1 MFPTLGDLFGTSLP
15 IDTHAFF
22 VGVGVLVAGLVFW
35 WEARRRGQT
44 SDAVLYTVLGALLG
58 AGIFMRLGTWLQSTD
73 LRENAT
79 LAEQWAYGNRS
90 IIGGLFGAWL
100 GVHIAKRLT
109 GYRER
114 TGDLYAPAVAAGMAV
129 GRLACLLTENPG
141 TPCPACA
148 LGATCHATNGVCGI
162 GLTLDP
168 GTAVRLGAPAG
179 VALHPS
185 FMYEILF
192 HAAAFAVLWWYLRKR
207 LTAPGEMF
215 VLYIAAYA
223 VFRFGVEFVRGNEV
237 VFAGLTRPQLVLAV
251 TIPLIFA
258 RIWYGYRQGRY
269 DSLRR
274 GSTAHAP
281 ARALR

>member
-1 MFPTLGDLFGTSLP
+1 MFPTLGDLFGITLP

-22 VGVGVLVAGLVFW
+22 VGVGVLVAGVVFW

-44 SDAVLYTVLGALLG
+44 SDAVLNTVLGALLG
-58 AGIFMRLGTWLQSTD
+58 GGIFMRLGTWLQSTD

-129 GRLACLLTENPG
+129 GRIACLLTENPG

-168 GTAVRLGAPAG
+168 ETARRLGAPAD

-185 FMYEILF
+185 FVYEIFF

-207 LTAPGEMF
+207 LKAPGEMF

-223 VFRFGVEFVRGNEV
+223 LFRFGVEFVRGNEV
-237 VFAGLTRPQLVLAV
+237 VFAGFTRPQLVLAA
-251 TIPLIFA
+251 TIPLILA
-258 RIWYGYRQGRY
+258 RIWYGYRHGRY
-269 DSLRR
+269 DSLRC